1 MNKRKIII
9 DCDPGIDD
17 SLAIMLALTSPEVE
31 VLGITIVCGNSPV
44 EMGFENAK
52 KILKHMNRLDVPV
65 YIGESKPLKR
75 EYVNALDTHGAD
87 GLGESFLPEV
97 EGYQQAI
104 SAVDFLAD
112 VLKKEKVSVIAL
124 GPMTN
129 LARLVQ
135 KDPEAFNQIEEL
147 VSMGGSFK
155 SHGNCSPVAEY
166 NYWCDPDAAA
176 LVYETLHQNGKMIH
190 MIGLDVTRKI
200 VLTPTLLEY
209 ICRLDKETGEFIR
222 KITKF
227 YFDFH
232 WEWEHIIGCVI
243 NDPLAVAYFLNPNI
257 CHGFDSYVQIE
268 TEGISLGQSVVDS
281 MDFYRKSPNAKVLTE
296 VDVYAFFQLFLSRI
310 LDLEPEKLDIL
321 QDLI

>member
-17 SLAIMLALTSPEVE
+17 SLAIMLALTSPEIE

-52 KILKHMNRLDVPV
+52 KILKQMNRLDVPV
-65 YIGESKPLKR
+65 YMGEPRPLKR
-75 EYVNALDTHGAD
+75 DYVNALDTHGAD

-97 EGYQQAI
+97 PGYQQEI
-104 SAVDFLAD
+104 SAVDFLSKA
-112 VLKKEKVSVIAL
+112 LIKEKVSVIAL

-129 LARLVQ
+129 LARLIQ
-135 KDPEAFNQIEEL
+135 KAPAAFEQIEEL

-176 LVYETLHQNGKMIH
+176 LVYDTIHQNGKMIH

-209 ICRLDKETGEFIR
+209 ICRLNKETGEFIR

-243 NDPLAVAYFLNPNI
+243 NDPLAVAYFLNPDI
-257 CHGFDSYVQIE
+257 CQGFDSYVQIE
-268 TEGISLGQSVVDS
+268 TGGITLGQSVVDS
-281 MDFYRKSPNAKVLTE
+281 MDFYRKTPNTKVLTE

-310 LDLEPEKLDIL
+310 LGLEPEKLDIL

>member
-17 SLAIMLALTSPEVE
+17 SLAIMLALTSPEIE

-52 KILKHMNRLDVPV
+52 KILKQMNRLDVPV
-65 YIGESKPLKR
+65 YMGEPRPLKR
-75 EYVNALDTHGAD
+75 DYVNALDTHGAD

-97 EGYQQAI
+97 PGYQQEI
-104 SAVDFLAD
+104 GAVDFLSKA
-112 VLKKEKVSVIAL
+112 LIKEKVSVIAL

-129 LARLVQ
+129 LARLIQ
-135 KDPEAFNQIEEL
+135 KAPAAFNQIEEL

-176 LVYETLHQNGKMIH
+176 LVYDTLHQNGKMIH

-200 VLTPTLLEY
+200 VLTPTILEY
-209 ICRLDKETGEFIR
+209 ICRLNKETGEFIR

-243 NDPLAVAYFLNPNI
+243 NDPLAVAYFLNPDI
-257 CHGFDSYVQIE
+257 CQGFDSYVQIE
-268 TEGISLGQSVVDS
+268 TGGITLGQSVVDS
-281 MDFYRKSPNAKVLTE
+281 MNFYRKTPNTKVLTE

-310 LDLEPEKLDIL
+310 LGLEPEKLDIL

>member
-17 SLAIMLALTSPEVE
+17 SLAIMLALTSPEIE

-52 KILKHMNRLDVPV
+52 KILKQMNRLDVPV
-65 YIGESKPLKR
+65 YMGEPRPLKR
-75 EYVNALDTHGAD
+75 DYVNALDTHGAD

-97 EGYQQAI
+97 PGYQQEI
-104 SAVDFLAD
+104 SAVDFLSKA
-112 VLKKEKVSVIAL
+112 LIKEKVSVIAL

-129 LARLVQ
+129 LARLIQ
-135 KDPEAFNQIEEL
+135 KAPAAFEQIEEL

-176 LVYETLHQNGKMIH
+176 LVYDTINQNGKMIH

-209 ICRLDKETGEFIR
+209 ICRLNKETGEFIR

-243 NDPLAVAYFLNPNI
+243 NDPLAVAYFLDPDI
-257 CHGFDSYVQIE
+257 CQGFDSYVQIE
-268 TEGISLGQSVVDS
+268 TGGITLGQSVVDS
-281 MDFYRKSPNAKVLTE
+281 MDFYRKTPNTKVLTE

-310 LDLEPEKLDIL
+310 LGLEPEKLDIL

>member
-17 SLAIMLALTSPEVE
+17 SLAIMLALTSPEIE

-52 KILKHMNRLDVPV
+52 KILKQMNRLDVPV
-65 YIGESKPLKR
+65 YMGEPRPLKR
-75 EYVNALDTHGAD
+75 DYVNALDTHGAD

-97 EGYQQAI
+97 PGYQQEI
-104 SAVDFLAD
+104 GAVDFLSKA
-112 VLKKEKVSVIAL
+112 LIKEKVSVIAL

-129 LARLVQ
+129 LARLIQ
-135 KDPEAFNQIEEL
+135 KAPAAFEQIEEL

-176 LVYETLHQNGKMIH
+176 LVYDTIHQNGKMIH

-209 ICRLDKETGEFIR
+209 ICRLNKETGEFIR

-243 NDPLAVAYFLNPNI
+243 NDPLAVAYFLDPDI
-257 CHGFDSYVQIE
+257 CQGFDSYVQIE
-268 TEGISLGQSVVDS
+268 TGGITLGQSVVDS
-281 MDFYRKSPNAKVLTE
+281 MDFYRKTPNTKVLTE

-310 LDLEPEKLDIL
+310 LGLEPEKLDIL

>member
-17 SLAIMLALTSPEVE
+17 SLAIMLALTSPEIE

-52 KILKHMNRLDVPV
+52 KILKQMNRLDVPV
-65 YIGESKPLKR
+65 YMGEPRPLKR
-75 EYVNALDTHGAD
+75 DYVNALDTHGAD

-97 EGYQQAI
+97 PGYQQEI
-104 SAVDFLAD
+104 GAVDFLSKA
-112 VLKKEKVSVIAL
+112 LIKEKVSVIAL

-129 LARLVQ
+129 LARLIQ
-135 KDPEAFNQIEEL
+135 KAPAAFNQIEEL

-176 LVYETLHQNGKMIH
+176 LVYDTLHQNGKMIH

-209 ICRLDKETGEFIR
+209 ICRLNKETVEFIR

-232 WEWEHIIGCVI
+232 WKWEHIIGCVI
-243 NDPLAVAYFLNPNI
+243 NDPLAVAYFLNPDI
-257 CHGFDSYVQIE
+257 CQGFDSYVQIE
-268 TEGISLGQSVVDS
+268 TGGITLGQSVVDS
-281 MDFYRKSPNAKVLTE
+281 MNFYRKTPNTKVLTE

-310 LDLEPEKLDIL
+310 LGLEPEKLDIL

>member
-17 SLAIMLALTSPEVE
+17 SLAIMLALTSPEIE

-52 KILKHMNRLDVPV
+52 KILKQMNRLDVPV
-65 YIGESKPLKR
+65 YMGEPRPLKR
-75 EYVNALDTHGAD
+75 DYVNALDTHGAD

-97 EGYQQAI
+97 PGYQQEI
-104 SAVDFLAD
+104 SAVDFLSKA
-112 VLKKEKVSVIAL
+112 LIKEKVSVIAL

-129 LARLVQ
+129 LARLIQ
-135 KDPEAFNQIEEL
+135 KAPAAFDQIEEL

-176 LVYETLHQNGKMIH
+176 LVYDSLHQNGKMIH

-209 ICRLDKETGEFIR
+209 ICRLNKETGEFIR

-243 NDPLAVAYFLNPNI
+243 NDPLAVAYFLDPDI
-257 CHGFDSYVQIE
+257 CQGFDSYVQIE

-281 MDFYRKSPNAKVLTE
+281 MDFYRKTPNTKVLTE

-310 LDLEPEKLDIL
+310 LGLEPEKLDIL

>member
-17 SLAIMLALTSPEVE
+17 SLAIMLALTSPEIE

-52 KILKHMNRLDVPV
+52 KILKQMNRLDVPV
-65 YIGESKPLKR
+65 YMGEPRPLKR
-75 EYVNALDTHGAD
+75 DYVNALDTHGAD

-97 EGYQQAI
+97 PGYQQEI
-104 SAVDFLAD
+104 GAVDFLSKA
-112 VLKKEKVSVIAL
+112 LIKEKVSVIAL

-129 LARLVQ
+129 LARLIQ
-135 KDPEAFNQIEEL
+135 KAPAAFDQIEEL

-176 LVYETLHQNGKMIH
+176 LVYDTLHQNGKMIH

-209 ICRLDKETGEFIR
+209 ICRLNKETGEFIR

-243 NDPLAVAYFLNPNI
+243 NDPLAVAYFLNPDI
-257 CHGFDSYVQIE
+257 CQGFDSYVQIE
-268 TEGISLGQSVVDS
+268 TGGITLGQSVVDS
-281 MDFYRKSPNAKVLTE
+281 MNFYRKTPNAKVLTE

-310 LDLEPEKLDIL
+310 LGLEPEKLDIL

>member
-75 EYVNALDTHGAD
+75 DYVNALDTHGAD

-97 EGYQQAI
+97 EGYQQKI
-104 SAVDFLAD
+104 GAVDFLTD
-112 VLKKEKVSVIAL
+112 IPKKEKVSVIAL

-129 LARLVQ
+129 LARLIQ
-135 KDPEAFNQIEEL
+135 KDQAAFNQIEEI

-176 LVYETLHQNGKMIH
+176 LVYDTLYQNGKMIH

-243 NDPLAVAYFLNPNI
+243 NDPLAVAYFLNPDI
-257 CHGFDSYVQIE
+257 CQGFDSYVQIE
-268 TEGISLGQSVVDS
+268 TKGISLGQSVVDS
-281 MDFYRKSPNAKVLTE
+281 MDFYRKTPNTKVLTE
-296 VDVYAFFQLFLSRI
+296 VDVFAFFQLFLSRI

>member
-1 MNKRKIII
+1 MEKTKVII

-17 SLAIMLALTSPEVE
+17 SLAIMLALKSKELE
-31 VLGITIVCGNSPV
+31 VLAITIVCGNAPV

-52 KILKHMNRLDVPV
+52 KVLKQMNRLDVPV
-65 YIGESKPLKR
+65 FVGESQPIHR
-75 EYVNALDTHGAD
+75 DYVNALDTHGED
-87 GLGESFLPEV
+87 GLGESFLPKV
-97 EGYQQAI
+97 DGYEQEMG
-104 SAVDFLAD
+104 AVDFLAS

-129 LARLVQ
+129 LAALIE
-135 KDPEAFNQIEEL
+135 KDREAFSNIQEL
-147 VSMGGSFK
+147 VSMGGTFK

-176 LVYETLHQNGKMIH
+176 VVYEEMQKEGKCIH

-200 VLTPTLLEY
+200 VLTPTILEY
-209 ICRLDKETGEFIR
+209 ICRLNPETGEFIK

-243 NDPLAVAYFLNPNI
+243 NDPLAVAYFIDRNV
-257 CHGFDSYVQIE
+257 CEGFDSFVQIE
-268 TEGISLGQSVVDS
+268 TQGISIGQTVVDA
-281 MDFYRKSPNAKVLTE
+281 MDFYRKEPNAKVLTE
-296 VDVYAFFQLFLSRI
+296 VDTLRFFRMFLSRL
-310 LDLEPEKLDIL
+310 LDMEPEKLDIL
-321 QDLI
+321 QDL

>member
-17 SLAIMLALTSPEVE
+17 SLAIMLALTSPEIE

-52 KILKHMNRLDVPV
+52 KILKQMNRLDVPV
-65 YIGESKPLKR
+65 YMGEPRPLKR
-75 EYVNALDTHGAD
+75 DYVNALDTHGAD

-97 EGYQQAI
+97 PGYQQEI
-104 SAVDFLAD
+104 GAVDFLSKA
-112 VLKKEKVSVIAL
+112 LIKEKVSVIAL

-129 LARLVQ
+129 LARLIQ
-135 KDPEAFNQIEEL
+135 KAPAAFDQIEEL

-176 LVYETLHQNGKMIH
+176 LVYDTLHKNGKMIH

-209 ICRLDKETGEFIR
+209 ICRLNKETGEFIR

-243 NDPLAVAYFLNPNI
+243 NDPLAVAYFLDPDI
-257 CHGFDSYVQIE
+257 CKGFDSYVQIE
-268 TEGISLGQSVVDS
+268 TGGISLGQSVVDS
-281 MDFYRKSPNAKVLTE
+281 MDFYRKTPNTKVLTE

-310 LDLEPEKLDIL
+310 LGLEPEKLDIL

>member
-17 SLAIMLALTSPEVE
+17 SLAIMLALTSPEIE

-52 KILKHMNRLDVPV
+52 KILKQMNRLDVPV
-65 YIGESKPLKR
+65 YMGEPRPLKR
-75 EYVNALDTHGAD
+75 DYVNALDTHGAD

-97 EGYQQAI
+97 PGYQQEI
-104 SAVDFLAD
+104 GAVDFLSKA
-112 VLKKEKVSVIAL
+112 LIKEKVSVIAL

-129 LARLVQ
+129 LARLIQ
-135 KDPEAFNQIEEL
+135 KAPAAFDQIEEL

-176 LVYETLHQNGKMIH
+176 LVYDTIHQNGKMIH

-209 ICRLDKETGEFIR
+209 ICRLNKETGEFIR

-243 NDPLAVAYFLNPNI
+243 NDPLAVAYFLNPDI
-257 CHGFDSYVQIE
+257 CQGFDSYVQIE

-281 MDFYRKSPNAKVLTE
+281 MDFYRKTPNTKVLTE

-310 LDLEPEKLDIL
+310 LGLEPEKLDIL
-321 QDLI
+321 QYLI

>member
-17 SLAIMLALTSPEVE
+17 SLAIMLALTSPEIE

-52 KILKHMNRLDVPV
+52 KILKQMNRLDVPV
-65 YIGESKPLKR
+65 YMGEPRPLKR
-75 EYVNALDTHGAD
+75 DYVNALDTHGAD

-97 EGYQQAI
+97 PGYQQEI
-104 SAVDFLAD
+104 GAVDFLSKA
-112 VLKKEKVSVIAL
+112 LIKEKVSVIAL

-129 LARLVQ
+129 LARLIQ
-135 KDPEAFNQIEEL
+135 KAPAAFDQIEEL

-176 LVYETLHQNGKMIH
+176 LVYDTLHQNGKMIH

-209 ICRLDKETGEFIR
+209 ICRLNKETGEFIR

-232 WEWEHIIGCVI
+232 WKWEHIIGCVI
-243 NDPLAVAYFLNPNI
+243 NDPLAVAYFLNPDI
-257 CHGFDSYVQIE
+257 CQGFDSYVQIE
-268 TEGISLGQSVVDS
+268 TGGITLGQSVVDS
-281 MDFYRKSPNAKVLTE
+281 MNFYRKTPNAKVLTE

-310 LDLEPEKLDIL
+310 LGLEPEKLDIL

>member
-17 SLAIMLALTSPEVE
+17 SLAIMLALTSPEIE
-31 VLGITIVCGNSPV
+31 VLGITIICGNSPV

-52 KILKHMNRLDVPV
+52 KILKQMNRLDVPV
-65 YIGESKPLKR
+65 YMGEPRPLKR
-75 EYVNALDTHGAD
+75 DYVNALDTHGAD

-97 EGYQQAI
+97 PGYQQEI
-104 SAVDFLAD
+104 GAVDFLSKA
-112 VLKKEKVSVIAL
+112 LIKEKVSVIAL

-129 LARLVQ
+129 LARLIQ
-135 KDPEAFNQIEEL
+135 KAPAAFDQIEEL

-176 LVYETLHQNGKMIH
+176 LVYDTLHQNGKMIH

-209 ICRLDKETGEFIR
+209 ICRLNKETGEFIR

-243 NDPLAVAYFLNPNI
+243 NDPLAVAYFLDPDI
-257 CHGFDSYVQIE
+257 CKGFDSYVQIE
-268 TEGISLGQSVVDS
+268 TGGITLGQSVVDS
-281 MDFYRKSPNAKVLTE
+281 MNFYRKTPNTKVLTE

-310 LDLEPEKLDIL
+310 LGLEPEKLDIL